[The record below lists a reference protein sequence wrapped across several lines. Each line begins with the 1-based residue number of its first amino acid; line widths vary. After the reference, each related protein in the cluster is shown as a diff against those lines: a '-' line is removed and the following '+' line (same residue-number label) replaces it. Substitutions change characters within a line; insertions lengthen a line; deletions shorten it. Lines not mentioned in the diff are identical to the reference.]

1 MGIDYM
7 KLLGGSGQSE
17 PIDLSI
23 LGPQMISEFG
33 KQDLAN
39 QKLKLDMIGQ
49 LMGKKPEPRFHNI
62 EVNGR
67 TFNVSEDHLA
77 PLLNAG
83 ANYMGAASK
92 ADYYSTMTPHYI
104 EDIQSKILDRS
115 NRNRIA
121 AQQTA
126 SLSNLRSAQQ
136 KELEA
141 KTAEIPET
149 SQVERDL
156 AKARMENLFTSS
168 DKIQQDI
175 SNSDRDYQL
184 QRDLADSLI
193 QYRADMAEKSKVPG
207 GISPIDKIKLDLK
220 EKEYLQK
227 VADYTGDDEKPFEA
241 RVQSATEYNRL
252 ASGSVGF
259 AYEYKNQ
266 GKSGGKI
273 RPIFLPYDSRLKR
286 KLTMEDVRFW
296 ADANNVSVEEVLTN
310 ILKEMER

>member
-104 EDIQSKILDRS
+104 EDIQSKILE
-115 NRNRIA
+115 RNAR
-121 AQQTA
+121 
-126 SLSNLRSAQQ
+126 R

-141 KTAEIPET
+141 RTAEIPET
-149 SQVERDL
+149 AQIDREL
-156 AKARMENLFTSS
+156 AKARTKNLIISS
-168 DKIQQDI
+168 DKKMQDFL
-175 SNSDRDYQL
+175 NSDRDYQI

-193 QYRADMAEKSKVPG
+193 GYRDAMIKSARSFG
-207 GISPIDKIKLDLK
+207 GISPMDKIKLDLK

-259 AYEYKNQ
+259 AYDYKRQ

-273 RPIFLPYDSRLKR
+273 RPVFLPYDSRLKR